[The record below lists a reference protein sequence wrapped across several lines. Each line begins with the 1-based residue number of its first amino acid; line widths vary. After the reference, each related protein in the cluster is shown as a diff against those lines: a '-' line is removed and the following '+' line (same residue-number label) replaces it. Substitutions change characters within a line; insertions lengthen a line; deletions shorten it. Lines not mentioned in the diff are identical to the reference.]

1 MKCNKIKNATESRS
15 NSRRLFEAQDKKIEI
30 SQPEDKEEKRM
41 KRCERTC
48 ANFGIMFTVTT
59 CTLLE
64 SLKEKRGRK
73 GQRLYLEK

>member
-1 MKCNKIKNATESRS
+1 MKCNKIKNATESIS
-15 NSRRLFEAQDKKIEI
+15 NSRRIFEAQDKKIEI
-30 SQPEDKEEKRM
+30 SQPEDIEEKRK

-48 ANFGIMFTVTT
+48 VNSGITFTVTT

-73 GQRLYLEK
+73 GQRLYLKK